1 MTPAENLAPLPTD
14 GAASSVESAAEAG
27 PFVINL
33 CSSSTPMALPR
44 ADMPELSR
52 FNFFVSRRFEEG
64 RERFRLHMGFFATQ
78 AEAESWLGLVR
89 EVYPGAWAGEA
100 PGKKLRARAVA
111 AAEAQAAE
119 AAGPRPPAPEV
130 EPAMEIELAAEVA
143 PAPPPQTRAAVAGAD
158 ATAVVPTLRAAAGS
172 PAAPPGAAKQADVM
186 APKAGFK
193 PRASAE
199 AERSGIAALAP
210 PIRTKTPEGRAAK
223 TAAALAGSNIKE
235 VLAALDQPTVTTGA
249 PRPLPVSSPG
259 ASLTDAQALQ
269 CLEGRTSG
277 SAKPAAFAVQL
288 QWSVQPI
295 SVDKLPPLAIFSAY
309 SLYCVE
315 GSREGRKWFGLRLG
329 FFNDPISA
337 KQVAAYVRSE
347 FVSAAVVPVSA
358 QERLRVSGDSS
369 TIPLRA
375 AETKR
380 QRADHEFKLF
390 DADAPAPSETEPAAE
405 SQRPKAPV
413 RELRPIPSQKRSAG
427 SSQVHAREPRG
438 PKTLEE
444 TLEILGANELT
455 IDEGRDGTIDGRAG
469 TLARKSEKSTPFTRL
484 LERLGERVRKN

>member
-1 MTPAENLAPLPTD
+1 
-14 GAASSVESAAEAG
+14 
-27 PFVINL
+27 
-33 CSSSTPMALPR
+33 
-44 ADMPELSR
+44 
-52 FNFFVSRRFEEG
+52 
-64 RERFRLHMGFFATQ
+64 
-78 AEAESWLGLVR
+78 
-89 EVYPGAWAGEA
+89 
-100 PGKKLRARAVA
+100 
-111 AAEAQAAE
+111 
-119 AAGPRPPAPEV
+119 
-130 EPAMEIELAAEVA
+130 MEIELAAEVA
-143 PAPPPQTRAAVAGAD
+143 PAPPPQTRAAVPGAD
-158 ATAVVPTLRAAAGS
+158 ATAVVPTLRAASGS
-172 PAAPPGAAKQADVM
+172 PAAPGAAKQAAVM
-186 APKAGFK
+186 TPKAGFK
-193 PRASAE
+193 SRASAE

-223 TAAALAGSNIKE
+223 TPTALAGSNIKE
-235 VLAALDQPTVTTGA
+235 VLAALDQPTVTAGA

-259 ASLTDAQALQ
+259 APLTDAQALQ

-295 SVDKLPPLAIFSAY
+295 SVEKLPPLAIFSAY

-358 QERLRVSGDSS
+358 EERRRVSGDSN
-369 TIPLRA
+369 TVPLRA
-375 AETKR
+375 AATKR
-380 QRADHEFKLF
+380 QRADNEFKLF
-390 DADAPAPSETEPAAE
+390 DADAPVPSETEPAAE

-413 RELRPIPSQKRSAG
+413 RELRPIPPQKRSAG
-427 SSQVHAREPRG
+427 NTQVHARERRG

-455 IDEGRDGTIDGRAG
+455 IDEGRDGAIDGRAG
-469 TLARKSEKSTPFTRL
+469 ALARKSEKSTPFTRL